1 MIVLNTDGDSDTIDN
16 DFILIKGIVL
26 MLLNQWL
33 AIITWSFCNVD

>member
-1 MIVLNTDGDSDTIDN
+1 MVVLNTDGDSDTSDN

-33 AIITWSFCNVD
+33 VIITWSFCNVD